1 MDSLNDITFKK
12 MFRLDRLTFEDL
24 LDRISSHVKLLNEVK
39 VHNSSGRSIS
49 LKNKLAVTI
58 RWLAGG
64 SYLDLCFAWG
74 VAFSTF
80 YHPEGV
86 LWPTLEAIDKAF
98 PIGLPIDDPLT
109 LEELSKDFHDH
120 SGGILDG
127 CIMAFDGFG
136 VQKRQPFNNKVER
149 PKDGLL
155 VVILML
161 VLFLLAIHTAGPLMT

>member
-64 SYLDLCFAWG
+64 SYLDLCFA
-74 VAFSTF
+74 
-80 YHPEGV
+80 
-86 LWPTLEAIDKAF
+86 
-98 PIGLPIDDPLT
+98 
-109 LEELSKDFHDH
+109 
-120 SGGILDG
+120 
-127 CIMAFDGFG
+127 
-136 VQKRQPFNNKVER
+136 
-149 PKDGLL
+149 
-155 VVILML
+155 
-161 VLFLLAIHTAGPLMT
+161 